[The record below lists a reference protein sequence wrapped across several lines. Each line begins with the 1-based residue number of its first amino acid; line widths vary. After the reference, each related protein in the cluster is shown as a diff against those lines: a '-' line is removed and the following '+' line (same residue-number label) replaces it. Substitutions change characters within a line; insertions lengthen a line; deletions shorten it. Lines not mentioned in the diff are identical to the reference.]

1 MDVTR
6 LVPGPYA
13 VMLLAD
19 MGANVIK
26 VEQPGYHSEV
36 MSRRPVVDRHKRSIT
51 LNLKTKEAQGVF
63 YRLAEK
69 SDVVVEQFRPGVTQR
84 LGIDYE
90 TLNAKNPRI
99 IYCSVTGFGQ
109 DGPYRNLPGHDP
121 NYLATAG
128 VLSITGTAEGEMV
141 LPGIPISDLSSGMHA
156 AIGILCAL
164 WIRQKTGTGQQID
177 ISLTDAMVSWLGVTR
192 GDAFFRT
199 GSPFRL
205 GQRPSHVYQ
214 TKEGKHICIAPIER
228 HFWERLCRVL
238 GVEEFI
244 PYHREILIDEP
255 RSPEKREEILSRL
268 SEIFLTRTREEW
280 VRLLQQ
286 EDIPISPVNDMEEA
300 FRDPHILYRRM
311 VEEVEDPD
319 LGKVR
324 QVGVAIKLSK
334 TPGRVEGVAPLPGE
348 HTEQILKELN
358 YRADEIERLRE
369 KGALG

>member
-1 MDVTR
+1 
-6 LVPGPYA
+6 
-13 VMLLAD
+13 MLLAD

-90 TLNAKNPRI
+90 TLKAKNPRI

-128 VLSITGTAEGEMV
+128 VLASPVRDGRCSSRN
-141 LPGIPISDLSSGMHA
+141 PISDLVGHA
-156 AIGILCAL
+156 CGIGILCAL

-300 FRDPHILYRRM
+300 FQDPHILYRRM
-311 VEEVEDPD
+311 VEELEDPD